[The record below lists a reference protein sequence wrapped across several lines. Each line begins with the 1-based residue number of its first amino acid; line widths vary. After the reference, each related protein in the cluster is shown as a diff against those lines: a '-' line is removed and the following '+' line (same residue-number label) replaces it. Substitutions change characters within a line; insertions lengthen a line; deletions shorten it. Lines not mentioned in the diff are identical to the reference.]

1 MLRMKAGMSVYDWIC
16 LSWDS
21 WSTLIRVHSALC
33 RSWRHA
39 LMAGLKGVERCRN
52 TSQRQLWQLRAVG
65 TGSLERIRLYYSWQI
80 LADLGSICRVW
91 ELICLS
97 HSFESRICSMGRRE
111 NGTTTGSISLG
122 LRLSSYFFPIAVSE
136 MIKSRS
142 KCQFTTGPCKLHV
155 LQQCAKK
162 AVYPPSMRE

>member
-33 RSWRHA
+33 RFLETCSYGR
-39 LMAGLKGVERCRN
+39 VERGRKMSKHLAATTVTTASSWN
-52 TSQRQLWQLRAVG
+52 WFTG
-65 TGSLERIRLYYSWQI
+65 TNSVILF

-122 LRLSSYFFPIAVSE
+122 LRLSSYLFPIAVSE
-136 MIKSRS
+136 MIKSHS